1 MIKFKQG
8 WITSKEG
15 NMKDIVVKAA
25 APNKFKDILIGG
37 LLLTAGVAYLTI
49 TAFRYGS
56 KKFEE
61 AEIET
66 LGALN
71 LLEDCQKCN

>member
-37 LLLTAGVAYLTI
+37 LLLTAGVAYLTT

>member
-37 LLLTAGVAYLTI
+37 LLLTAGVAYLTT
-49 TAFRYGS
+49 TAFKYGS

>member
-37 LLLTAGVAYLTI
+37 LLLTAGVAYLTT

-71 LLEDCQKCN
+71 LLED

>member
-49 TAFRYGS
+49 TAFQYGS